1 MSNPHRTEVDL
12 DATSVSEPVVIHSE
26 ERLRVAT
33 ETVAV
38 GRARLVKYVVTE
50 DVTYTVPVSRE
61 EVRLEV
67 EHFPEHELLPVATV
81 PAPGVLEVVRQ
92 EEQVSI
98 TKQVVA
104 VERVRLV
111 TRVHTV
117 DQVVAAA
124 VRAERVDVE
133 QDALDM
139 PSTDTAGPT

>member
-1 MSNPHRTEVDL
+1 MSDPQRTDVDL
-12 DATSVSEPVVIHSE
+12 DATSVSEPVVIRSE

>member
-1 MSNPHRTEVDL
+1 MSDSHRTGVGS
-12 DATSVSEPVVIHSE
+12 DATSASEPVVIRSE

-67 EHFPEHELLPVATV
+67 EHFPEHESLPGATA
-81 PAPGVLEVVRQ
+81 PAPGVLEVVRH

-98 TKQVVA
+98 IKQVVA

-124 VRAERVDVE
+124 IRAERVDVE
-133 QDALDM
+133 QGGLDM
-139 PSTDTAGPT
+139 TPTDTVGPT

>member
-1 MSNPHRTEVDL
+1 M
-12 DATSVSEPVVIHSE
+12 
-26 ERLRVAT
+26 
-33 ETVAV
+33 
-38 GRARLVKYVVTE
+38 
-50 DVTYTVPVSRE
+50 
-61 EVRLEV
+61 
-67 EHFPEHELLPVATV
+67 LPVATV

-117 DQVVAAA
+117 GQVVAAA